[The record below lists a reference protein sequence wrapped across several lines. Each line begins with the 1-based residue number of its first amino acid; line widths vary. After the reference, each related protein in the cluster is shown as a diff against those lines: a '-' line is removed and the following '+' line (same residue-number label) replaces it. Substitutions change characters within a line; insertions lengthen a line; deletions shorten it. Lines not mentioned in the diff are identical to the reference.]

1 LLEELLAFSHKRAK
15 YSMVEI
21 HTDFPENLPSLR
33 ASASELQQVFFNLV
47 NNAID
52 AMDNQGGRLTISC
65 RKNQQY
71 IVIKLSD
78 TGKGIP
84 GANLERIFDPFFTTK
99 PVGKGTGLGLSICY
113 GIIEKMGGK
122 IEVQSS
128 VGEGTTFTVTLPLE
142 NDVSRQH

>member
-1 LLEELLAFSHKRAK
+1 
-15 YSMVEI
+15 MVEI
-21 HTDFPENLPSLR
+21 HTNFPQNLPSLK

-78 TGKGIP
+78 TGKGIAE
-84 GANLERIFDPFFTTK
+84 ANLERIFDPFFTTK

-128 VGEGTTFTVTLPLE
+128 VGEGTTFTVTLPLKT
-142 NDVSRQH
+142 DAS